1 MGIVTNQYKARVNS
15 CKGIRNKIAAYYNS
29 KLNDCKKESVLNS
42 VLMEVMHPHH
52 PLYKRIL
59 EIVYRNENDYIED
72 LLKGA
77 QENNEII
84 ECDIKFFTE
93 SLSLFFDAVKQEEMR
108 KTPENFRTDLTKN
121 KDEYILFIVNS
132 MIKSIQPLNNK

>member
-1 MGIVTNQYKARVNS
+1 
-15 CKGIRNKIAAYYNS
+15 
-29 KLNDCKKESVLNS
+29 
-42 VLMEVMHPHH
+42 MEVMHPHH